1 MKCCRDSGSIFYG
14 VQRDIFVLGSC
25 STFGPD
31 IDRGG
36 YYGNDDRSD

>member
-1 MKCCRDSGSIFYG
+1 MLPGFWQHFYG
-14 VQRDIFVLGSC
+14 VQRDLAGLGSC
-25 STFGPD
+25 STFGTD